1 MILFYF
7 YYFIW
12 AAKLTKSE
20 IILVMANYAKN
31 DGPSQEPRRYIRS
44 RRNSSYV
51 KIIPGKS
58 AFVF

>member
-7 YYFIW
+7 YYFIC

-31 DGPSQEPRRYIRS
+31 DGPSQEPRRYICS

-58 AFVF
+58 AFLF